1 MSKYV
6 CIQTCEWY
14 KDGVCIRNPY
24 PYGRLRKLQTEPEA
38 PKPIEPPKPIE
49 RDKQKYI
56 CAVIGTDKDGNQIR
70 FKNAAEASR
79 ALGLNKSAVTNAIHK
94 KGCAG
99 GFRWRK
105 ENE

>member
-14 KDGVCIRNPY
+14 NGGICVRNPC
-24 PYGRLRKLQTEPEA
+24 PYDRLRRLESEPA
-38 PKPIEPPKPIE
+38 KPEEQELIYAEIVEKTRVI
-49 RDKQKYI
+49 
-56 CAVIGTDKDGNQIR
+56 IGTDADGNEVR
-70 FKNAAEASR
+70 FKTATEASR

-94 KGCAG
+94 KGRAG